1 MPLDNIDKAIK
12 KGTGE
17 LEGGIIEEVLYEAYA
32 PGGIALI
39 IEGTTDNTNRTVAE
53 IKHVLSKNGGRL
65 GEAGSV
71 KWMFVHFGYLEIRG
85 EETELSNDDV
95 EILII
100 DSGADDF
107 KLIDDIIVVYTK
119 PEDLYKVKE
128 SLEKNNIKI
137 SDAGLEWRAKN
148 TIKIDD
154 EKINT
159 RIEKLF
165 EALDEQEDV
174 NDIFSNLEE

>member
-1 MPLDNIDKAIK
+1 MHF
-12 KGTGE
+12 
-17 LEGGIIEEVLYEAYA
+17 
-32 PGGIALI
+32 
-39 IEGTTDNTNRTVAE
+39 NRQ
-53 IKHVLSKNGGRL
+53 N
-65 GEAGSV
+65 
-71 KWMFVHFGYLEIRG
+71 
-85 EETELSNDDV
+85 
-95 EILII
+95 
-100 DSGADDF
+100 
-107 KLIDDIIVVYTK
+107 
-119 PEDLYKVKE
+119 KVKE